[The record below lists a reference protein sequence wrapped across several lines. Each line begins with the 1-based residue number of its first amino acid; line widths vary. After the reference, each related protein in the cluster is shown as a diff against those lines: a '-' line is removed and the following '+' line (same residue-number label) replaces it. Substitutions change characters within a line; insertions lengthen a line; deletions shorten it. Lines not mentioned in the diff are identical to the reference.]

1 MRNIFNILAMAII
14 LKPKDGTYALPDD
27 IQDPSDLFKYIA
39 EYNGIQYYETDIT
52 GYTPNDLKPDMFFA
66 DRIDQ
71 YAPNFQLDQSAYTGV
86 LFIGVPVDIG
96 IDVNASTF
104 TGGQFE
110 NIVKQM
116 LNKGFATM
124 LRNYIACDYQFVIQT
139 IRPLYNSVKYT
150 KATNCSGVEIQYQII
165 L

>member
-1 MRNIFNILAMAII
+1 MAII
-14 LKPKDGTYALPDD
+14 LKPKDDTYILPDN
-27 IQDPSDLFKYIA
+27 IADPSDLFKYIA
-39 EYNGIQYYETDIT
+39 EYNGAQYYETDIT

-71 YAPNFQLDQSAYTGV
+71 FAPVLNEDRSIFTGS

-116 LNKGFATM
+116 LNKAFATA
-124 LRNYIACDYQFVIQT
+124 LRNYIACDFQFSILT
-139 IRPLYNSVKYT
+139 MRPLYNSVKYT
-150 KATNCSGVEIQYQII
+150 KTINCSGVEINYQMWI
-165 L
+165 